1 MNYPIFNSFVNQIEN
16 ELTNKDLNI
25 KTFRTWHEDR
35 INAAGLEIV
44 IDVSDQNNFIKALS
58 FNFDWDRFRETVL
71 AQQLDG
77 LGAHPMLQEKQLKS
91 VTVSPKIDIEMC
103 WIFDE
108 QKSQIALP
116 QATGPDR
123 LKHAGEWMEEIST
136 QVNELLADDDI
147 ITRWHIEVEG
157 STDHKQLSVVYLI
170 SYFQYSLTE
179 LKSLN
184 EAHDFV
190 RTLIRDLMVKSQR
203 VRQIS
208 DRTLQNVA

>member
-1 MNYPIFNSFVNQIEN
+1 MTYPIFNSFVNQIEN
-16 ELTNKDLNI
+16 ELVNKDLNI
-25 KTFRTWHEDR
+25 KTFKTWHDDR

-44 IDVSDQNNFIKALS
+44 IDVSDQNNFIKELS

-77 LGAHPMLQEKQLKS
+77 LGAHPMLQEKKLKS
-91 VTVSPKIDIEMC
+91 VTISPKIDIEMC

-108 QKSQIALP
+108 AKSQIALP
-116 QATGPDR
+116 HASGQER
-123 LKHAGEWMEEIST
+123 LQHAGQWMEEISKK
-136 QVNELLADDDI
+136 VNDLLADDDI

-157 STDHKQLSVVYLI
+157 SAEHKQLSAVYLI
-170 SYFQYSLTE
+170 SYFQYSLTK

-208 DRTLQNVA
+208 DNTLQNVA